1 MFSFILEGIDR
12 KVELGL
18 RLILAARSRFHYG
31 IVNTTS
37 SVRKLYRRFPGTFPF
52 LKKIL
57 KEIFKSEKAIEGFPF
72 F

>member
-1 MFSFILEGIDR
+1 MLSFILEGIDR

-37 SVRKLYRRFPGTFPF
+37 SVRKLYRRFPGNIPF
-52 LKKIL
+52 SQKN
-57 KEIFKSEKAIEGFPF
+57 IEGNL
-72 F
+72 